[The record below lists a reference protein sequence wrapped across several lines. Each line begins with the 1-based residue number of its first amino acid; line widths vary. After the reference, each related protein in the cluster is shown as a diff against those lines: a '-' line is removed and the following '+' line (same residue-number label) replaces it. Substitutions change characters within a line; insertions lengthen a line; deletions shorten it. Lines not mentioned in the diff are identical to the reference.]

1 MVQVSPEHGDDMTT
15 TASASVLRQELSKY
29 IATTTHAAG
38 YYDTGE
44 IDTRDSYNPSSAR
57 LSADP
62 VLTSLAQLAVHRLNA
77 ERAFISLIDED
88 TQNIIAEATRDI
100 SLYSS
105 DSHPE
110 GQGLCIGARPLSY
123 TAGVCASTMPAF
135 RQDASQGFFEDREN
149 VSADRNYYIIRDFRL
164 EDCFKD
170 RPYVTDWPF
179 MRSYAEVP
187 IRTSAGGLLGSLA
200 VVDNRCDNPAMT
212 TGIPVLTEL
221 ASTIVL
227 YLDKLRMQK
236 DYEQTS
242 KFLRGLDAYVHN
254 GSSARSDSVS
264 SEVGSLTTPKVTSL
278 SLNSSVASTER
289 PNSSSTIPQE
299 VTHSS
304 DSSLPKAQ
312 THIPVDP
319 DESRTRWLDLG
330 VVMARPVYHEPGS
343 ETSDTSSKSESM
355 LANAANILRDALA
368 LENVVFIKSYG
379 SSTFN
384 QVAGSRSGEAGFKGD
399 HNNHGAI
406 GDRVNVLASST
417 QNILHQSRTLP
428 ISLTVHDA
436 LIERYPQGH
445 LFEFMAETTT
455 DSQLPPSYMGN
466 VRNMLSCE
474 ELDQA
479 VAKAF
484 PAAISVLFL
493 PLWNPQKRNWFA
505 SCFGWTQ
512 AREAMLRPRDFTF
525 FSLFGSS
532 IVAEITRLELVS
544 VDRAKSQFISS
555 ISHEL
560 RSPLHGI
567 LGCTDMLRE
576 SAINDDQ
583 RQWIEIVDTCGQT
596 LLDTVEHM

>member
-1 MVQVSPEHGDDMTT
+1 
-15 TASASVLRQELSKY
+15 
-29 IATTTHAAG
+29 
-38 YYDTGE
+38 
-44 IDTRDSYNPSSAR
+44 
-57 LSADP
+57 
-62 VLTSLAQLAVHRLNA
+62 
-77 ERAFISLIDED
+77 
-88 TQNIIAEATRDI
+88 
-100 SLYSS
+100 
-105 DSHPE
+105 
-110 GQGLCIGARPLSY
+110 
-123 TAGVCASTMPAF
+123 MPAF
-135 RQDASQGFFEDREN
+135 RQDASQGLFEDREN
-149 VSADRNYYIIRDFRL
+149 VHADRNHYIIRDFRL

-170 RPYVTDWPF
+170 RPYVTDWPS

-212 TGIPVLTEL
+212 TGIPILTEL
-221 ASTIVL
+221 ASTIVS

-242 KFLRGLDAYVHN
+242 KFLQGLDAYVHN

-264 SEVGSLTTPKVTSL
+264 SEVGSLTTPKVTSPSFN
-278 SLNSSVASTER
+278 SLVASTER
-289 PNSSSTIPQE
+289 PNSYSNIPQE
-299 VTHSS
+299 VTQSS
-304 DSSLPKAQ
+304 DSSLSGAQ
-312 THIPVDP
+312 SRISVDP
-319 DESRTRWLDLG
+319 DTSRTGWSYLG
-330 VVMARPVYHEPGS
+330 FNVAQPVCHEPGS
-343 ETSDTSSKSESM
+343 GTSDISSKSESM

-368 LENVVFIKSYG
+368 LENVVFVKSYE
-379 SSTFN
+379 SSAFN
-384 QVAGSRSGEAGFKGD
+384 QAASSRSGEPGFNGD
-399 HNNHGAI
+399 RDNYGPI

-417 QNILHQSRTLP
+417 QNIPHESRTLP

-455 DSQLPPSYMGN
+455 DSQSPPSYTGN
-466 VRNMLSCE
+466 VRNMLSGE
-474 ELDQA
+474 GLDQA
-479 VAKAF
+479 VAEAF

-567 LGCTDMLRE
+567 LGCTDMLRD